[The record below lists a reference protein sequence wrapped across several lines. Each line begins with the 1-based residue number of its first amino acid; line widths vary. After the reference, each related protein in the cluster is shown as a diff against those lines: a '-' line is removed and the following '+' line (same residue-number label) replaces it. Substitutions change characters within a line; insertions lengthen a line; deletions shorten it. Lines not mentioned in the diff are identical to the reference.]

1 MNGARGEVLV
11 TGAAGFI
18 GSYVAAACRRAG
30 WTVTGL
36 DIRPPDPGDGGDG
49 WITGP
54 AGSPAVLREVRA
66 GRYQAVVH
74 QAGVTSTLETDKDLL
89 TDVNVEQS
97 LAIADACSA
106 AGALFIYASSHS
118 VYGKAHR
125 RVPLAEEDAADRDV
139 CTGPVNLYARSKL
152 DLDEAMAG
160 RTAGSPRWV
169 GLRYTNVFGRGEQHK
184 GRMASIISQLLRR
197 SAWGEPLALFED
209 ALSACRDYIPVEA
222 VAGTIVALL
231 EREVPAG
238 VYNLGSGIP
247 VSFATLVEWCA
258 SFSGEDPVVKLLPN
272 PVASSYQYWTCADM
286 AKLQSCLPTLRRLTR
301 ADIRS
306 AAHELFQWFLS
317 HPAPSQP
324 AHAGR
329 WGGPP
334 PPGPVPG
341 PS

>member
-1 MNGARGEVLV
+1 MTGTRGEILV

-18 GSYVAAACRRAG
+18 GSHVVAACRRAE

-36 DIRPPDPGDGGDG
+36 DIRAPGPAAGGEG
-49 WITGP
+49 WITGA
-54 AGSPAVLREVRA
+54 AGSADVLREIRA

-74 QAGVTSTLETDKDLL
+74 QAGITSTLETDESLL
-89 TDVNVEQS
+89 SDVNVGQS

-125 RVPLAEEDAADRDV
+125 RVPLAEQDAADRDV

-152 DLDEAMAG
+152 DLDDAVAG
-160 RTAGSPRWV
+160 RPAGSSRWV
-169 GLRYTNVFGRGEQHK
+169 GLRYTNVFGQGEQHK

-197 SAWGEPLALFED
+197 SAQGKPLVLFED
-209 ALSACRDYIPVEA
+209 TLAACRDYIPVVA
-222 VAGTIVALL
+222 VAGTVVALL

-247 VSFATLVEWCA
+247 VSFSTLVEWCA
-258 SFSGEDPVVKLLPN
+258 SFSGADPVVELLPN
-272 PVASSYQYWTCADM
+272 PVESGYQYWTCADM
-286 AKLQSCLPTLRRLTR
+286 AKLHACLPALRRLTR

-306 AAHELFQWFLS
+306 AAHELFQWFV
-317 HPAPSQP
+317 Q
-324 AHAGR
+324 GN
-329 WGGPP
+329 
-334 PPGPVPG
+334 G